1 MAEQKTWQV
10 YIARTETLGGRALRR
25 QLSLSG
31 DFYKVLEENFPE
43 EQQKEPSAKGL
54 LLPFLEISKEKQEDF
69 LPQVE
74 LALQKA
80 RSFHR
85 TVLMLREPLTEILKL
100 IRQHQQQG
108 LSCTAV
114 CTGRGELYGGEKPEE
129 ISGPIEEVLDLIAER
144 LQSTSPKK
152 RVPLPYREDA
162 ALRPLFVGELAG
174 AALFALRRYAG
185 TDFLLVKGQPCKYGE
200 IAELAGGATG
210 FAGKF
215 QFGKTRLKVDDLP
228 AGFRTMEANHPYQ
241 LDEVLAYLARRR
253 QRQGRFLLSACVI
266 MRDSEKEIG
275 RCLNSL
281 SAADEIIVVDTGSVD
296 KSVEI
301 AQQYTDK
308 IYHFDWINDFAA
320 AKNYALDQATGDW
333 IVFPDSDEFFTEE
346 TAPNLHHIVEDYDG
360 PGRTRHLFVRR
371 KELDQNLSPIN
382 FEGIASRFFSTG
394 SRFLGAVHE
403 TLITSEKKEPA
414 GLILPRERCLL
425 MHTGYDPS
433 RVHAKLERNMKIL
446 QSAQAAG
453 NAIPLHH
460 YNMGKMLFLQDK
472 YEAARAEMI
481 LAHQSENQPTSLK
494 AEIYRIWYRASHKLG
509 DEKAMAEAM
518 AAMRQEMPNM
528 PDSYLIEGK
537 KRLDEGK
544 HDEAISLL
552 IKALELSHDFKR
564 LNPAETND
572 IADELPAVAE
582 ALIKLYEQKGEHEQA
597 TRIRALI

>member
-1 MAEQKTWQV
+1 MAEQETWQV
-10 YIARTETLGGRALRR
+10 YIARAETLGGRALRR

-31 DFYKVLEENFPE
+31 DFYKVLEESPLP
-43 EQQKEPSAKGL
+43 EQQEETSAQGL
-54 LLPFLEISKEKQEDF
+54 LLPFLEISREQQEEF

-80 RSFHR
+80 RAFHR

-266 MRDSEKEIG
+266 MRDNEDEIG

-296 KSVEI
+296 HSVVV
-301 AQQYTDK
+301 AKKYTDK
-308 IYHFDWINDFAA
+308 IYHFKWINDFAA
-320 AKNYALDQATGDW
+320 AKNYALEKAIGDW
-333 IVFPDSDEFFTEE
+333 IVFPDSDEFFSEE
-346 TAPNLHHIVEDYDG
+346 TAPTLHRMVEDYDG
-360 PGRTRHLFVRR
+360 PGQFRQLFVRR
-371 KELDQNLSPIN
+371 KELDKELTPLGI
-382 FEGIASRFFSTG
+382 EGAACRVFPRGTRFF
-394 SRFLGAVHE
+394 GAVHE
-403 TLITSEKKEPA
+403 TTKGPLGVLPA
-414 GLILPRERCLL
+414 TIHIPRSQCLL
-425 MHTGYDPS
+425 LHTGYDPNRIS
-433 RVHAKLERNMKIL
+433 GKITRNAQIL
-446 QSAQAAG
+446 QHAHDL
-453 NAIPLHH
+453 PLQH
-460 YNMGKMLFLQDK
+460 YNMGKMLILDNK
-472 YEAARAEMI
+472 YEDARTEML
-481 LAHQSENQPTSLK
+481 LARQEKMLPINGK
-494 AEIYRIWYRASHKLG
+494 AEIYRIWYDASKKLE
-509 DEKAMAEAM
+509 DENGMAEAIE
-518 AAMRQEMPNM
+518 AMRQDMPTM
-528 PDSYLIEGK
+528 PDSWLIEGRNLWQAGK
-537 KRLDEGK
+537 K
-544 HDEAISLL
+544 DEAFPLL
-552 IKALELSHDFKR
+552 LKALELSTNFLK
-564 LNPAETND
+564 LNPGETND
-572 IADELPAVAE
+572 VAE
-582 ALIKLYEQKGEHEQA
+582 DMPTVARTLAAFCQQKGLTEQA
-597 TRIRALI
+597 AKIRAMI